1 MNQLISFYRQCL
13 EGVKIFKSATTRAMH
28 SGKVTYFEFLHD
40 DEDYRLNISWG
51 DTTDVGRNLVSSS
64 TAVKKWNLWS
74 SGHIRL
80 KKNAYIIFM
89 HLNWD
94 SRFFVLFFLFNGIK
108 RATREKENQMVCFLA
123 VGRDEKATWERN
135 GAARKRKWEHVRS
148 KHIPFKRS
156 CNPDKTLN
164 CCPSSPELNYHV

>member
-1 MNQLISFYRQCL
+1 
-13 EGVKIFKSATTRAMH
+13 MH
-28 SGKVTYFEFLHD
+28 SGKITYFEFLHD
-40 DEDYRLNISWG
+40 DEDYRLNISFFFLTWG

-74 SGHIRL
+74 SCHIRL
-80 KKNAYIIFM
+80 KKNAYTIHIIHAFK
-89 HLNWD
+89 L
-94 SRFFVLFFLFNGIK
+94 RQFFLFFIIQWDKKGDQ
-108 RATREKENQMVCFLA
+108 RERKEGENQMVCFLA